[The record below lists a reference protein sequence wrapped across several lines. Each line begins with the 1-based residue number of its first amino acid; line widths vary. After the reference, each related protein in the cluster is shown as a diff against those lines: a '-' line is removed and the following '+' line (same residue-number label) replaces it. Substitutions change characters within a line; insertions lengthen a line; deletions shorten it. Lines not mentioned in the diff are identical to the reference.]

1 MSWTP
6 GWGSSL
12 RGPARLRLAV
22 GSVGLPPALEL
33 SGDELLSADVQGGE
47 LALRQWAT
55 TTPQLT
61 VRVAGSAL
69 RLAQVRALRLGTT
82 CQLYLETGAGEEVVW
97 TGPLREVA
105 TPTPGVVVAVIDDV
119 SAWARS
125 RYGVP
130 GTGTMAWRDGLFA
143 DSVLT
148 TTNTSSYHV
157 PAGTM
162 AIAADPGDCFAEHPG
177 GGRWAL
183 VEVDGPDGLYYLSAS
198 GYTSTSLSGLTL
210 EWLPTGSTAPSTP
223 TGATIRIGPLL
234 VGAPQEVLLR
244 VLLSSGS
251 GSGGYNILA
260 ADQGLALPPAVVDT
274 ADVAR
279 LSTVVV
285 ATGYTPRWTFGA
297 LTQHA
302 DPEGG
307 PLLAW
312 AAALGLWLCPR
323 QGSLTIRAACDPHDA
338 AAWAALYAGD
348 VTDDVIAEVG
358 PHSTRAPDMIPEY
371 LGASIPV
378 TTGAVTYDAWA
389 IYDPAVPTSTRGPQT
404 WPVGPARAA
413 LPWAAGNGDALPIM
427 AMAITDGLPAWTAHV
442 ADAARRLAPWYSRQC
457 EAVEVTLVGA
467 ALGWAAGDLVSVTS
481 RAIPGPV
488 ADGGVAV
495 ERRALWVPQAWDWVA
510 RTVSGTLYLLS
521 TS

>member
-6 GWGSSL
+6 GWDSSL

-61 VRVAGSAL
+61 VRAAGSAL

-105 TPTPGVVVAVIDDV
+105 TPTPGVVVVVVDDV

-162 AIAADPGDCFAEHPG
+162 AIADDPADCFAENPG

-223 TGATIRIGPLL
+223 TGATVRIGPLL

-251 GSGGYNILA
+251 GAGGYNILA

-279 LSTVVV
+279 LSTVVQAV
-285 ATGYTPRWTFGA
+285 GYTPRWTFGA
-297 LTQHA
+297 LVEHA

-323 QGSLTIRAACDPHDA
+323 QGALTIRAACDPHDA

-348 VTDDVIAEVG
+348 VTDDLIAEVG

-371 LGASIPV
+371 LGGRARSVTSGASESEPILLDPV
-378 TTGAVTYDAWA
+378 LGSGASRA
-389 IYDPAVPTSTRGPQT
+389 PQT
-404 WPVGPARAA
+404 WPVGPSTYD
-413 LPWAAGNGDALPIM
+413 LGWPGGGDALPLMVM
-427 AMAITDGLPAWTAHV
+427 AYTDGTPAWTAHI
-442 ADAARRLAPWYSRQC
+442 ADAQRRLCPWLSRQC

-488 ADGGVAV
+488 ADGGVAI